1 MSDFR
6 NCMQC
11 GDLFEATRPW
21 HHYCSAKCRTKHWR
35 SPLKGV
41 FITSEELAILLQN
54 PANRKVLSRLH
65 QEAEN
70 AHVTHSSNDRLSPES
85 PQKAEIL

>member
-21 HHYCSAKCRTKHWR
+21 HHYCSAKCRTQHWR

-41 FITSEELAILLQN
+41 FITSGELAILLQN

-65 QEAEN
+65 HEAEN
-70 AHVTHSSNDRLSPES
+70 AHVTHRSDEGATSEDPPET
-85 PQKAEIL
+85 EN